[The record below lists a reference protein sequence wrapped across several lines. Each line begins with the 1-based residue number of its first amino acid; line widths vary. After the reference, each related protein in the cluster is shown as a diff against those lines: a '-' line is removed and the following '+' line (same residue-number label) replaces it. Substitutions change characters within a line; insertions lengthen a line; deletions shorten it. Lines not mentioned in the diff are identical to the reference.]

1 MSELTLHVGV
11 ILARRRVDGPWPAES
26 WRVVAVLP
34 SPVAL
39 ESGARIAA
47 AEGEELVYA
56 GACDLTFHRADTSAY
71 RDNLQS
77 GEPKLWV
84 MTPAAHDPAR
94 AERVT
99 ADPYEGEALAE
110 THGARLDTA
119 PMPLSVQEEL
129 ARFVEQHHVERPFI
143 KRKRQ

>member
-1 MSELTLHVGV
+1 MF
-11 ILARRRVDGPWPAES
+11 ARRRVDGPWPVET

-34 SPVAL
+34 SAVAL
-39 ESGARIAA
+39 DPGARIAA
-47 AEGEELVYA
+47 AAGEELVYA

-84 MTPAAHDPAR
+84 MTPGADEPAR
-94 AERVT
+94 AGRVT

-110 THGARLDTA
+110 THAERLDTA
-119 PMPLSVQEEL
+119 PMPLAVQEEL
-129 ARFVEQHHVERPFI
+129 ARFVAQHHVERPFI